1 MRGRICA
8 LSAAVC
14 CAAALVA
21 VGGAPARAGVTG
33 PTATPKQPVAYGT
46 GGGAATMSP
55 YATAAAIKILKQ
67 GGNAVDAAVAAAT
80 TLGVTEPFVA
90 GPGGGGYFVYYR
102 ARDHKVFTIDGRE
115 KAPGAA
121 QPNMFLDASGKPLPF
136 EQAVES
142 GVSVGVPGQV
152 ATWGVAL
159 RRFGRMSLGDVLQP
173 AEAVASKGFP
183 LDTALVSAIQAQKN
197 KLAHFSPS
205 AAFYLPGGQ
214 VPKIG
219 AVLKNPDLART
230 YRQIG
235 RHG

>member
-33 PTATPKQPVAYGT
+33 PTAMPKQPVAYGT
-46 GGGAATMSP
+46 GSGAATMSS
-55 YATAAAIKILKQ
+55 YATAAAIKILRR

-115 KAPGAA
+115 KAPGGA
-121 QPNMFLDASGKPLPF
+121 QPTMFLDATGKPLPF
-136 EQAVES
+136 EQAAES
-142 GVSVGVPGQV
+142 GVSVGVAGQV

-159 RRFGRMSLGDVLQP
+159 KRFGPRSLARVLRP
-173 AEAVASKGFP
+173 AEDIATKGFL
-183 LDTALVSAIQAQKN
+183 LDAAL
-197 KLAHFSPS
+197 
-205 AAFYLPGGQ
+205 
-214 VPKIG
+214 
-219 AVLKNPDLART
+219 
-230 YRQIG
+230 
-235 RHG
+235 